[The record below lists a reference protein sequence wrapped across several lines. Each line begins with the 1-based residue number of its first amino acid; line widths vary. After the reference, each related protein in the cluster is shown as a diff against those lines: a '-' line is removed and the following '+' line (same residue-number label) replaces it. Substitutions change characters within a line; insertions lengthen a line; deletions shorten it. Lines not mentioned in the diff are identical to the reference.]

1 LIVNY
6 NKMQKSDREFIE
18 KYKQKQFE
26 MHHPVPQKVTKEA
39 AAPVAV
45 QKVTKEAAAPVA
57 VQKVTKEAAAPV
69 AVQKAVQKAAVPV
82 AVQKAVQ
89 EVVQK
94 AAVPVAAVQEVVQ
107 KDEKENIQKDIND
120 ALQLANELNADANP
134 LEIIKSALQQINYAL
149 RLLERETKKVHIVV
163 EQSEPE
169 VHNVV
174 EQSEPEVHN
183 VVEQSE
189 PEVHNVVEQSEP
201 EAPIQPP
208 VPASAE
214 LVSIDHISDVDVDEE
229 KEEEFKIVMPKKSKT
244 KKVATATLL
253 PVQEKA
259 KKDEFPSLG
268 SSFAPVKTG
277 FWSGTA
283 KKSLEIAKAIAH
295 IPSPPPISSLKKS
308 IGMVRS
314 GPSKNDHSEEE
325 YSDTTGE
332 YHIQKRY
339 GEEDD
344 DNWE

>member
-1 LIVNY
+1 
-6 NKMQKSDREFIE
+6 MQKSDREFIE

-174 EQSEPEVHN
+174 EQSEPE
-183 VVEQSE
+183 
-189 PEVHNVVEQSEP
+189 
-201 EAPIQPP
+201 APIQPP

>member
-1 LIVNY
+1 
-6 NKMQKSDREFIE
+6 MQKSDQEFIE

-26 MHHPVPQKVTKEA
+26 MRHPVPQKVTKEA
-39 AAPVAV
+39 AAPVAAV
-45 QKVTKEAAAPVA
+45 QEVIQEADAPVA
-57 VQKVTKEAAAPV
+57 VQE
-69 AVQKAVQKAAVPV
+69 
-82 AVQKAVQ
+82 
-89 EVVQK
+89 
-94 AAVPVAAVQEVVQ
+94 AAVPVAAVQKVVQ

-120 ALQLANELNADANP
+120 ALQLANELNSDANP

-174 EQSEPEVHN
+174 EKSEQEVHN
-183 VVEQSE
+183 VVEKSE
-189 PEVHNVVEQSEP
+189 QEVHIVVEKSEQEVHNVVEQSEP
-201 EAPIQPP
+201 EAPIQPPP

-325 YSDTTGE
+325 YSDTTDE